1 MENFFLFASILDA
14 NMIDRKLADKAI
26 AFEVSLG
33 EWRTLNIVQLFI
45 AERQSG
51 KLWKPVFIVFGKFG
65 LIPPGIEP

>member
-1 MENFFLFASILDA
+1 
-14 NMIDRKLADKAI
+14 MIDRKLADKAI

-51 KLWKPVFIVFGKFG
+51 KL
-65 LIPPGIEP
+65 